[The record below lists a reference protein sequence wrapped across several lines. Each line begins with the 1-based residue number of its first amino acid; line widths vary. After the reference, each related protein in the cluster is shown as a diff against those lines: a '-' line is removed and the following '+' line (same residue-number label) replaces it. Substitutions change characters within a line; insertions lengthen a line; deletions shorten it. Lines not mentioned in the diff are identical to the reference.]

1 MLGQRPDWNTYFL
14 GIAEAVA
21 QRADCTRSK
30 VGAVLVNARNEIR
43 GTGYNGSPA
52 GLPGCLTD
60 GACPR
65 GRLSYD
71 EVLADS
77 DYSNCVADHAE
88 RNALRHSRPE
98 DLKGATL
105 YVTRPPCPSCTTL
118 INACGIVR
126 VVTPEVIDPKPECD
140 HPKNRRDVYENYSV
154 CGECKGLFGNKGYYD
169 PEDAP
174 KPECD
179 HSRAHAT
186 GAMYSATE
194 VTLYKYCPDCKA
206 RFTEKESKVQRRCA
220 HCGEYEGDGD
230 DNCVAQYEGHGAHV
244 CTKVDAPKP
253 ECEHPVDSVEWFFM
267 ENTERWKAVCKTC
280 GDRKYFENT
289 DAG

>member
-1 MLGQRPDWNTYFL
+1 MTRPDWDTYFL

-21 QRADCTRSK
+21 ARADCTRSK

-52 GLPGCLTD
+52 GLPGCLTE

-65 GRLSYD
+65 GRHFETT
-71 EVLADS
+71 EVTPVTGRRMCSCDRVWPCPDASEPNS

-118 INACGIVR
+118 ITACGIVR
-126 VVTPEVIDPKPECD
+126 VVSPGT
-140 HPKNRRDVYENYSV
+140 NR
-154 CGECKGLFGNKGYYD
+154 CLG
-169 PEDAP
+169 
-174 KPECD
+174 
-179 HSRAHAT
+179 
-186 GAMYSATE
+186 
-194 VTLYKYCPDCKA
+194 
-206 RFTEKESKVQRRCA
+206 
-220 HCGEYEGDGD
+220 CGEYEGDGD
-230 DNCVAQYEGHGAHV
+230 DNCVAQYESHGAHV
-244 CTKVDAPKP
+244 YTRVDAPKTECTHRSAYTTGARYDANGGVLYKHCPYCKARFTVDAPKP
-253 ECEHPVDSVEWFFM
+253 ECVHHRISVCDRAGNFRGF
-267 ENTERWKAVCKTC
+267 VCSHGC
-280 GDRKYFENT
+280 GYFEKP